1 MTEEIAKIKKIKEI
15 VKDMKL
21 SIPDYQRPYKWT
33 EKNIVQLLNDLYSN
47 FEEDK
52 KVYRVGAIVIHEDK
66 TENKSNIVD
75 GQQRLISLS
84 LILYLLN
91 KDSSSPLSGD
101 SLPLLNEKLPHSI
114 SVDNLMKNKNATEQ
128 FIQDRVKDRE
138 AFSNYI
144 LDICELVYIELGD
157 LDAAFQFFD
166 AQNARGKSLAPYDLL
181 KAYHLRELDADKQI
195 IYQCVENW
203 ENAVDADIADLQ
215 QVISNTLFRLRRW
228 YKFQR
233 AESFT
238 NKELDTFKG
247 ANASDNYPYINQQLA
262 NFNLYK
268 LYQTFPMLIDRRF
281 SQLNFQ
287 STQPIINGELF
298 FKYIEHYRQSYI
310 FLFDKK
316 SGFLNNREIFKE
328 KLDSLQ
334 DGKVLNSL
342 KEYGLL
348 HFINSYPG
356 ANRVGDGYI
365 KNLFQCLVMLY
376 YDKFGQEHLVQ
387 AIEKCFKWCYRI
399 RLMQGRVFYRTIE
412 NEVYGE
418 HSLFSHLMRVEKSR
432 EFLEF
437 IIDKYKQEFDL
448 DNNTGLSTLL
458 GSDLEKKNEQ

>member
-1 MTEEIAKIKKIKEI
+1 MTKEIAKIKKIKDI
-15 VKDMKL
+15 VKGEMKL

-33 EKNIVQLLNDLYSN
+33 EKNITQLLNDLYSN
-47 FEEDK
+47 FEKDK
-52 KVYRVGAIVIHEDK
+52 KVYRVGAIVIHKD
-66 TENKSNIVD
+66 TDKSNIVD

-91 KDSSSPLSGD
+91 KDSSSPLSGY

-114 SVDNLMKNKNATEQ
+114 SVDNLIKNKNATEQ
-128 FIQDRVKDRE
+128 FIQDRVKDKE

-157 LDAAFQFFD
+157 LDQAFQFFD

-181 KAYHLRELDADKQI
+181 KAYHLRELKTKKQT

-268 LYQTFPMLIDRRF
+268 LYQAFPMLIDHRF
-281 SQLNFQ
+281 SQL
-287 STQPIINGELF
+287 S
-298 FKYIEHYRQSYI
+298 
-310 FLFDKK
+310 
-316 SGFLNNREIFKE
+316 
-328 KLDSLQ
+328 
-334 DGKVLNSL
+334 
-342 KEYGLL
+342 
-348 HFINSYPG
+348 
-356 ANRVGDGYI
+356 
-365 KNLFQCLVMLY
+365 
-376 YDKFGQEHLVQ
+376 
-387 AIEKCFKWCYRI
+387 
-399 RLMQGRVFYRTIE
+399 
-412 NEVYGE
+412 
-418 HSLFSHLMRVEKSR
+418 
-432 EFLEF
+432 
-437 IIDKYKQEFDL
+437 
-448 DNNTGLSTLL
+448 
-458 GSDLEKKNEQ
+458 